1 MSNDAKQLIIGGL
14 ERVVET
20 IDFSAAVRV
29 IGTDRAGN
37 VNLLE
42 VFRVHQGNIHES
54 TNYKSDNW
62 PLPQFPNLA
71 QFTLMGPT
79 SYLLGI
85 FKGSVNLNNIATKRN
100 VLIKPSGLE
109 RNTIERD
116 KSVAIH
122 MGQALLLQENKR

>member
-1 MSNDAKQLIIGGL
+1 MYNDAKRLIIGGL
-14 ERVVET
+14 ERVVQK

-29 IGTDRAGN
+29 IGTDRAGD

-42 VFRVHQGNIHES
+42 VFRVHQGNIDALPDD
-54 TNYKSDNW
+54 KFDNW
-62 PLPQFPNLA
+62 PLPKFPNLP
-71 QFTLMGPT
+71 QFTLGGRT
-79 SYLLGI
+79 SHLLRI
-85 FKGSVNLNNIATKRN
+85 FAGSVNLNNIATKRN

-122 MGQALLLQENKR
+122 MGQALLLPVKKR